1 MPASPGPFF
10 VWFPI
15 WFGSLT
21 RRTSLQT
28 HCACMQLAHSGTR
41 LCSDFRNILFRCTS
55 PASQSVRI
63 CGSTMTCR
71 VIYRQNSRVVVCVCL
86 FDTPWRQQ
94 RCVTHRLGPPIV
106 LATGVR
112 IVQNGRSTGRAD
124 GLTNLNKSMQYV
136 LINCLRATL
145 NGHLV
150 GIEINDVKN
159 PIQPTH
165 ISATGKFAP
174 GPKVKYINRAD
185 SVPYVRSTTS
195 PYLIRV
201 LGGRF
206 FVVGVYLF
214 IVSGVP
220 HQIRVMD
227 IRRAMNETAQTS
239 KSQSGRV
246 HVRVRVCVFDVWVA
260 LVHCLVFCCEVR
272 CAVLFL
278 NWPCVDI
285 TTSDHH

>member
-1 MPASPGPFF
+1 MRIYYDMPSHLPTEL
-10 VWFPI
+10 
-15 WFGSLT
+15 S
-21 RRTSLQT
+21 RR
-28 HCACMQLAHSGTR
+28 R
-41 LCSDFRNILFRCTS
+41 
-55 PASQSVRI
+55 
-63 CGSTMTCR
+63 
-71 VIYRQNSRVVVCVCL
+71 VCL
-86 FDTPWRQQ
+86 SIRHPLATATVCDTQSRPSYCSR
-94 RCVTHRLGPPIV
+94 
-106 LATGVR
+106 TGVR

-165 ISATGKFAP
+165 ISATGKLAP

-206 FVVGVYLF
+206 FLLVYISLLF
-214 IVSGVP
+214 P
-220 HQIRVMD
+220 
-227 IRRAMNETAQTS
+227 
-239 KSQSGRV
+239 
-246 HVRVRVCVFDVWVA
+246 VFRIK
-260 LVHCLVFCCEVR
+260 LE
-272 CAVLFL
+272 
-278 NWPCVDI
+278 
-285 TTSDHH
+285 